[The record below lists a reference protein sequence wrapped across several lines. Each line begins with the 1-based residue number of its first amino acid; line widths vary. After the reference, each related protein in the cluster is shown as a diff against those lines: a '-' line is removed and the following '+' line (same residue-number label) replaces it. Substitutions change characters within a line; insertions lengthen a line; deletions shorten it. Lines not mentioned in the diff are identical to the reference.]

1 MIAMLV
7 ILSLLTLV
15 VTFGVGFIID
25 MLTPWWTSLVV
36 YAGLV
41 VYILIRT
48 SGYLK
53 PFDWTLIL
61 LGAVGATASG
71 LVIRTLRRR
80 GFRMFG

>member
-15 VTFGVGFIID
+15 VTFGLGFIID
-25 MLTPWWTSLVV
+25 MLTPWWTSLVL
-36 YAGLV
+36 YAALV
-41 VYILIRT
+41 VYVLIRT
-48 SGYLK
+48 SGALR
-53 PFDWTLIL
+53 PFDWTLVII
-61 LGAVGATASG
+61 GAVGATASG